1 MLCIYVY
8 IYALQTLGANT
19 LLRFKGKK
27 RAKRTK
33 FLEEERRCPIRRVP
47 RGCKTSLFK
56 ESLNRHIVHKTL

>member
-19 LLRFKGKK
+19 LLRFEKK

-33 FLEEERRCPIRRVP
+33 FLEEERSCSIRRVP